1 MNAVEHAGSGPHGGR
16 GCPWPAGAGWR
27 KAQPGTSVLALETG
41 YHRDYGSAVVYKD
54 YFASPDLM
62 FPSLVRPGAP
72 LKQKACVFGI
82 RAFAAAKAWPL
93 AAFAGGAVIN
103 DGMAGRNL
111 VLLGDAAS
119 RTVRAYERE
128 GQTFKAH
135 HESGKLRRTNG
146 AWNVTEAALIGPN
159 GARMPR
165 VAGHIAYWFACQ
177 MRFSG
182 VFFLPFVE

>member
-1 MNAVEHAGSGPHGGR
+1 
-16 GCPWPAGAGWR
+16 
-27 KAQPGTSVLALETG
+27 VLALETG

-72 LKQKACVFGI
+72 LKQKAYVFGI

-103 DGMAGRNL
+103 DGMAGQNL

-128 GQTFKAH
+128 EQTFKAH
-135 HESGKLRRTNG
+135 HESGKLRRANG
-146 AWNVTEAALIGPN
+146 VWTVTEAAPN